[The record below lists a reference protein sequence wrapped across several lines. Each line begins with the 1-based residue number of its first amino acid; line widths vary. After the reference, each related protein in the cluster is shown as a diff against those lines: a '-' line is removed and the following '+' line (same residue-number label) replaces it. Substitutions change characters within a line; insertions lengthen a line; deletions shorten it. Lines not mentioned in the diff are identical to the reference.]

1 MGQICFGSCFLVG
14 LDSHLLLCVVVDLSA
29 KRSHDFQ
36 TLSRQ
41 PWLRTFWRLL
51 FQEFVFCKR
60 LIGCFLIHLACIFVT
75 CWACLTDPL
84 HVSRV
89 SDIFDVFGLW
99 CGQSAFNKSLNLAKG
114 AAIWERGQILG
125 EWDFQLL
132 SIRACGTR
140 ISLSRYVSVCVCMP
154 PYVFAFLAST
164 SFVSSGFYSDE
175 SMPNAMCLSAAAQR
189 SLWSRH
195 PGCFG
200 LNPFA
205 SNWTSLN
212 KTKSPAQIFWSRHSE
227 AQELGLHRIF
237 LCSNHYGMPIN
248 KQRDNHLCTDII
260 AFHWATIK

>member
-14 LDSHLLLCVVVDLSA
+14 LDSHLLLCVVVDLCA

-75 CWACLTDPL
+75 CWACLNDPL

-140 ISLSRYVSVCVCMP
+140 ISLSRYVSVCV
-154 PYVFAFLAST
+154 YAS
-164 SFVSSGFYSDE
+164 VCL
-175 SMPNAMCLSAAAQR
+175 CLSCFNWLCFIWFLLRWIDAER
-189 SLWSRH
+189 NVPFCCCPKISVISSSRLLR
-195 PGCFG
+195 P
-200 LNPFA
+200 
-205 SNWTSLN
+205 
-212 KTKSPAQIFWSRHSE
+212 KSVWFK
-227 AQELGLHRIF
+227 L
-237 LCSNHYGMPIN
+237 
-248 KQRDNHLCTDII
+248 DII
-260 AFHWATIK
+260 KQNKVTSSNLLVSPFRSTRAWLTPNLLVF

>member
-14 LDSHLLLCVVVDLSA
+14 LDSHLLLCVVVDLCA

-140 ISLSRYVSVCVCMP
+140 ISLSRYVSVCVCVCLRMSLP
-154 PYVFAFLAST
+154 FLLQLTLFHLVSTQMNRCRTQCAFLLLPKDLCDLVIQVAS
-164 SFVSSGFYSDE
+164 
-175 SMPNAMCLSAAAQR
+175 A
-189 SLWSRH
+189 
-195 PGCFG
+195 
-200 LNPFA
+200 
-205 SNWTSLN
+205 
-212 KTKSPAQIFWSRHSE
+212 
-227 AQELGLHRIF
+227 
-237 LCSNHYGMPIN
+237 
-248 KQRDNHLCTDII
+248 
-260 AFHWATIK
+260 